1 MTSDA
6 TYAHA
11 YARALLGAARFKAA
25 VPAVQRDL
33 ATVMGAVLESAD
45 LRRWICRRV
54 LSSPARRT
62 AEAQQRLADLVTPLT
77 LRLLMRMA
85 AWNHLHLIP
94 AVVQHFEH
102 AVRKLKG
109 RRTARV
115 VCAQTPDDATLA
127 AIRAR
132 LDADG
137 AGRLE
142 LEVQTD
148 PALLAGLTV
157 RMEDQVIDASLAGRL
172 ARLRQ
177 ALANPGRA
185 APNAATAPA

>member
-6 TYAHA
+6 SYIRA
-11 YARALLGAARFKAA
+11 YARALLSAARSTTAI
-25 VPAVQRDL
+25 PAVQQDL
-33 ATVMGAVLESAD
+33 AAVMGSLAESPD

-54 LSSPARRT
+54 ISSPARRT
-62 AEAQQRLADLVTPLT
+62 AEAQQRLAGLVSPMT
-77 LRLLMRMA
+77 LRLLVRMA
-85 AWNHLHLIP
+85 AWNHLHLLP
-94 AVVQHFEH
+94 AVIKRFEL
-102 AVRKLKG
+102 AVDKLEG

-115 VCAQTPDDATLA
+115 VCAQTPNDATLA

-132 LDADG
+132 MS
-137 AGRLE
+137 AGKAGSLE

-148 PALLAGLTV
+148 PALLAGMTI
-157 RMEDQVIDASLAGRL
+157 RTEDQVFDASLAGRI

-185 APNAATAPA
+185 PNAATAQA